1 MSIHDRLMLEP
12 FEFVPEM
19 QHAELEIED
28 HRIIGLAMQQRVG
41 NLVFERFLPPFKI
54 SNMVWFCHDGLRTCA

>member
-1 MSIHDRLMLEP
+1 MLEP

-19 QHAELEIED
+19 QHAELEIHD
-28 HRIIGLAMQQRVG
+28 HRIIGRAMRQRLG

-54 SNMVWFCHDGLRTCA
+54 SNMVGFCHDSPRTGA